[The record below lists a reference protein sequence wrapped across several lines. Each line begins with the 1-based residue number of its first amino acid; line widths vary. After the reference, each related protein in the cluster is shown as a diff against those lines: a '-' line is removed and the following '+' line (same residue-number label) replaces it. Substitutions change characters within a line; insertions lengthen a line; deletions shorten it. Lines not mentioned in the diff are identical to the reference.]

1 MIFTIVALFTK
12 AFSFENTNI
21 IHNNEYIYIGRTKVA
36 TGMVM
41 GGWNL
46 ENPAG
51 FWNRV
56 GARFL
61 DGFILAGFFG
71 VITGEFVVRESFTVI
86 DVLSIFY
93 ALLLPPIWYGYTLGR
108 RALGNRIVKTDGSDV
123 TFINIV
129 LRELVGGLLYFVTFG
144 IALVVSAFM
153 VGLREDKRGV
163 HDFIGGTYVTKD
175 APNDRDRSEYDE
187 LNA

>member
-1 MIFTIVALFTK
+1 M
-12 AFSFENTNI
+12 
-21 IHNNEYIYIGRTKVA
+21 
-36 TGMVM
+36 
-41 GGWNL
+41 

-51 FWNRV
+51 FWNRL

-71 VITGEFVVRESFTVI
+71 VITGEFVVQESFTVA

-93 ALLLPPIWYGYTLGR
+93 ALLLPPIWHGYTLGR
-108 RALGNRIVKTDGSDV
+108 RALGNRIVKADGSEI

-153 VGLREDKRGV
+153 VGLREDKRGI
-163 HDFIGGTYVTKD
+163 HDLIGGTYVTKN
-175 APNDRDRSEYDE
+175 APDDRNRSEHDE
-187 LNA
+187 VQA

>member
-1 MIFTIVALFTK
+1 MD
-12 AFSFENTNI
+12 
-21 IHNNEYIYIGRTKVA
+21 
-36 TGMVM
+36 
-41 GGWNL
+41 
-46 ENPAG
+46 NPAG

-71 VITGEFVVRESFTVI
+71 VITGEFVVQESFTVV

-93 ALLLPPIWYGYTLGR
+93 ALLLPPIWHGYTLGR
-108 RALGNRIVKTDGSDV
+108 RALGNRIVKADGAEI

-153 VGLREDKRGV
+153 VGLREDKRGI
-163 HDFIGGTYVTKD
+163 HDLIGGTYVTKNPPD
-175 APNDRDRSEYDE
+175 DRDRTEYDE
-187 LNA
+187 VQA